1 MEASSDEGVKL
12 LESVNGI
19 ATCIVSVGEIVTAVM
34 AGRTFTVTVISAPAI
49 FRLPA
54 FPATATAST

>member
-1 MEASSDEGVKL
+1 M